1 MGDRL
6 MTTLMPLE
14 DAPTHDTDLNYLHR
28 WRILGVLG
36 VAQLM
41 VILDGTIVNIALPT
55 AQRDLHFSIADR
67 QWIVTA
73 YSLAFGSLLLLGGRI
88 GDLVGRKKA
97 LIVGLVGFAAAS
109 AIGGSS
115 VNFAMLVTA
124 RTVQGAF
131 GALLAP
137 SVLALLTTTFT
148 SVSERGRAFAI
159 YGAIAGAG
167 GALGLL
173 LGGILTSYASWR
185 WTLFVNLVFAAIATT
200 GSLLWIKADKGT
212 DHGPFDL
219 RGLFLVAGGLFS
231 LVFGFSH
238 AETTKWSDPVTIGF
252 LVAGVVLL
260 SIFAYVEV
268 KTTYPLLPMRV
279 VLNRTRG
286 ASLLVMLFASVGLFG
301 VFLFLTYYLQ
311 ETLDFSP
318 VKTGIAFLPM
328 VAALAATAQ
337 VSNRVLLP
345 RFGPKPV
352 VPVGLLLAASA
363 LFGFHFVGLHS
374 SYASHVLPYLIV
386 LGIGLGLSVSPSFSA
401 GTLGLAPQD
410 AGVGSA
416 ALNTAQQIG
425 GSIGTAL
432 LNTLAASAGA
442 AYLVGR
448 AVTPATLE
456 RAQLH
461 SYTTAFQWSCLIFVV
476 GAIIAALLFRR
487 GNLAALAS
495 EGRSAESNAE
505 PEESDRHHL
514 HRVRVSCR

>member
-1 MGDRL
+1 

-14 DAPTHDTDLNYLHR
+14 DATADVHGGDTNYQHR

-36 VAQLM
+36 IAQLM

-55 AQRDLHFSIADR
+55 AQRDLNFSVADR

-88 GDLVGRKKA
+88 GDVVGRKKA
-97 LIVGLVGFAAAS
+97 LIIGLVGFAVAS
-109 AIGGSS
+109 ALGGSS
-115 VNFAMLVTA
+115 VNFTMLVTA
-124 RTVQGAF
+124 RTIQGAF

-148 SVSERGRAFAI
+148 DLKERGRAFAI

-185 WTLFVNLVFAAIATT
+185 WTLFVNLFFAAAAIT
-200 GSLLWIKADKGT
+200 GSLLWLRSDKGA
-212 DHGPFDL
+212 DHDPFDL
-219 RGLFLVAGGLFS
+219 SGIFLVAAGLFA
-231 LVFGFSH
+231 LVYGFSH
-238 AETTKWSDPVTIGF
+238 AETTSWHDLFTIGA
-252 LVAGVVLL
+252 LCAGVVLL
-260 SIFAYVEV
+260 GIFTLVEARA
-268 KTTYPLLPMRV
+268 KYPLLPLRV

-286 ASLLVMLFASVGLFG
+286 GSLVVMLFASVGLFG

-311 ETLDFSP
+311 ETLGFSP
-318 VKTGIAFLPM
+318 VRTGLAFLPM
-328 VAALAATAQ
+328 VAGLAVTAQ

-352 VPVGLLLAASA
+352 VPLGLLIAASA
-363 LFGFHFVGLHS
+363 LLGLHFVGVHS
-374 SYASHVLPYLIV
+374 SYASHVLPYLII
-386 LGIGLGLSVSPSFSA
+386 LGIGLGLSVSSAFSA

-416 ALNTAQQIG
+416 ALNTAQQVG

-442 AYLVGR
+442 SYLVGR
-448 AVTPATLE
+448 LPTRVVLQQ
-456 RAQLH
+456 AQVH
-461 SYTTAFQWSCLIFVV
+461 SYTTAFLWSCLIFVA
-476 GAIIAALLFRR
+476 GAIVAGLLLKR
-487 GNLAALAS
+487 GSLTALAS
-495 EGRSAESNAE
+495 ESHAPPADTESEGSA
-505 PEESDRHHL
+505 RHRL
-514 HRVRVSCR
+514 HRVRVACR